1 MQSETEALKAA
12 RERMEKPERAVW
24 IQGRRAKSWAFCC
37 SECGE
42 VSYYPQNPRK
52 QDTGKAV
59 MGYRYCPYCRAEMAG
74 VAILRVET
82 DAPTEPVRTRTVSP
96 GSVDAAAILDG
107 MNVERFAER
116 LRKTLEERN
125 MTQRDA
131 ARKSGINEVR
141 MSRYVWGEKRPQYV
155 HLYNLAAALGVDI
168 TWLSGRED
176 TGPD

>member
-1 MQSETEALKAA
+1 MRSETKALKDA
-12 RERMEKPERAVW
+12 RGKMEMPDRAVW
-24 IQGRRAKSWAFCC
+24 IQGARSKSWSFCC

-42 VSYYPQNPRK
+42 VSYYPQNPRG
-52 QDTGKAV
+52 QDADRVV

-74 VAILRVET
+74 VAIMRVDPDAET
-82 DAPTEPVRTRTVSP
+82 VRPRTVFP

-116 LRKTLEERN
+116 LRDTLQQRHL
-125 MTQRDA
+125 TQRDVA
-131 ARKSGINEVR
+131 KKAGINEAR
-141 MSRYVWGEKRPQYV
+141 MSKYIWGDRRPQFV

-168 TWLSGRED
+168 TWLSGQED